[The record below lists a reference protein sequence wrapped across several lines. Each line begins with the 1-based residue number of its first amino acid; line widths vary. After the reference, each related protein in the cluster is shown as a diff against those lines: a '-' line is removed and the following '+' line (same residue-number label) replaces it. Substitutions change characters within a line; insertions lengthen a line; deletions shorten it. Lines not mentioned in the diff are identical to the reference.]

1 MDLNEEAIRN
11 TYEDMLVIHPDQK
24 SMLDLML
31 KARLKSIGITD
42 EITRT

>member
-1 MDLNEEAIRN
+1 MRIDEEAIRN
-11 TYEDMLVIHPDQK
+11 TYEDMLAIHPDQK
-24 SMLDLML
+24 STLDLML